1 MPAKVDRLRRNV
13 SCTEAKLR
21 AFSTRAHVF
30 TQIHGCSSRH
40 NATTGLASY
49 EHFLRTQA
57 QRIRLWTPQ
66 LQQYCGSRSSKCAY
80 RERPSFPPFPL
91 PFSTSDATA
100 PSSQPQPAM
109 HRHPF
114 ALLTFFR
121 LCTSPFKRR
130 DCSLHILWGQPPTVY
145 QSILP
150 TSQLSQPSI
159 HPWWIRLSVDGYT
172 FNLALFATVSR
183 LIPRQSSCHPHAQE
197 PLTSTLVRFPT
208 MIPHVPLCSCLRRE
222 CIR

>member
-1 MPAKVDRLRRNV
+1 MPTKVDRLRRNV

-80 RERPSFPPFPL
+80 RERASFVPPFSLALLYQRRDGAIIPT
-91 PFSTSDATA
+91 PASNA
-100 PSSQPQPAM
+100 PSPLRPSYFFSPLHFSIQETWLQPAYFM
-109 HRHPF
+109 
-114 ALLTFFR
+114 
-121 LCTSPFKRR
+121 
-130 DCSLHILWGQPPTVY
+130 HILWGQPPTVY
-145 QSILP
+145 PSILP

-159 HPWWIRLSVDGYT
+159 HPSMMDPSVRRYTAIHLTLHFSRHCQDLSLD
-172 FNLALFATVSR
+172 NLLAT
-183 LIPRQSSCHPHAQE
+183 
-197 PLTSTLVRFPT
+197 LTYKSL
-208 MIPHVPLCSCLRRE
+208 
-222 CIR
+222 

>member
-66 LQQYCGSRSSKCAY
+66 LQQYCGSRSLKCAY
-80 RERPSFPPFPL
+80 RGERPSSPPFPS
-91 PFSTSDATA
+91 PFSTSVATA
-100 PSSQPQPAM
+100 PLSQPQPAM

-114 ALLTFFR
+114 TLLTFFR

-130 DCSLHILWGQPPTVY
+130 DCSLHILWDQPPTH
-145 QSILP
+145 P
-150 TSQLSQPSI
+150 TNQPDQPAIHLSI
-159 HPWWIRLSVDGYT
+159 HDGSVCPSTAIHLTLHFSQQRQDLSLDNLLAT
-172 FNLALFATVSR
+172 FTHKSL
-183 LIPRQSSCHPHAQE
+183 
-197 PLTSTLVRFPT
+197 
-208 MIPHVPLCSCLRRE
+208 
-222 CIR
+222 